1 MNTAVPNAILVAAY
15 LRRGVWLW
23 ISLRLLA
30 TAVYLF
36 GDADPTPFWST
47 GSIGMVA
54 AVAVLAFADMHL
66 RKERVLIG
74 NLGVSSAVTAA
85 ICAAPALAGEILITV
100 VGRLS

>member
-15 LRRGVWLW
+15 LRRGIWLW

-30 TAVYLF
+30 TAAFLF
-36 GDADPTPFWST
+36 GDADPMPFWNS

-66 RKERVLIG
+66 RKEHVMIG
-74 NLGVSSAVTAA
+74 NLGVASAVIAG
-85 ICAAPALAGEILITV
+85 ICAAPAVAGEILITL